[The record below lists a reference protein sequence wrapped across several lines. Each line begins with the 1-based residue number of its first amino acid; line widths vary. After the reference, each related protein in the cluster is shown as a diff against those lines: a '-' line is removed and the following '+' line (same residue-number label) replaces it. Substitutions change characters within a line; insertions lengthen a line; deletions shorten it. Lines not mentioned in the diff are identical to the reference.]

1 MWGRNVFLRDHTCP
15 CRNFWD
21 LLQYMCTRSLRN
33 SNHILHGNQ
42 IGCEEKFYKH
52 ECCHAICLRLLILYK
67 IDIKT
72 ANIYILETHE
82 VAIAYKADRY
92 KTATT

>member
-1 MWGRNVFLRDHTCP
+1 MLPRDLFAVANLVQN
-15 CRNFWD
+15 R
-21 LLQYMCTRSLRN
+21 Y
-33 SNHILHGNQ
+33 
-42 IGCEEKFYKH
+42 
-52 ECCHAICLRLLILYK
+52 
-67 IDIKT
+67 KT